1 MNDYKG
7 LIQIQKE
14 FEDDILTIITILNQ
28 NGLSYEAIK
37 DMIDIS
43 ISNCLNNYDN
53 NRKLFTK
60 MYKKLEK
67 EYNNND

>member
-1 MNDYKG
+1 MNDYEG
-7 LIQIQKE
+7 LTEIQKD
-14 FEDDILTIITILNQ
+14 FEEDILTIITILNQ

-67 EYNNND
+67 EYNNNE

>member
-1 MNDYKG
+1 MNDFEG

-14 FEDDILTIITILNQ
+14 FEDDVMTIITILNQ

-37 DMIDIS
+37 NMIDIS

-67 EYNNND
+67 EYNNNE

>member
-1 MNDYKG
+1 MNDFEG
-7 LIQIQKE
+7 LTQIQKD
-14 FEDDILTIITILNQ
+14 FEDDVITIITILNQ

-37 DMIDIS
+37 NMIDVS

-67 EYNNND
+67 EYNNNE

>member
-67 EYNNND
+67 EYNNNE

>member
-1 MNDYKG
+1 MNDYEG
-7 LIQIQKE
+7 LTEIQKD
-14 FEDDILTIITILNQ
+14 FEDDVLTIITILNQ

-67 EYNNND
+67 EYNNNE

>member
-1 MNDYKG
+1 MNDFEG
-7 LIQIQKE
+7 LTQIQKE
-14 FEDDILTIITILNQ
+14 FEDDIITIITILNQ

-37 DMIDIS
+37 NMIDIS
-43 ISNCLNNYDN
+43 IINCLNNYDN

>member
-1 MNDYKG
+1 MNDFEG
-7 LIQIQKE
+7 LTEIQKD
-14 FEDDILTIITILNQ
+14 FEEDILTIITILNQ

>member
-1 MNDYKG
+1 MNDFEG
-7 LIQIQKE
+7 LTEIQKD
-14 FEDDILTIITILNQ
+14 FEDDVLTIITILNQ

>member
-1 MNDYKG
+1 MNDFEG
-7 LIQIQKE
+7 LIQIQKD
-14 FEDDILTIITILNQ
+14 FEADIMTIIMLLNQ

-37 DMIDIS
+37 NMIDIS

-67 EYNNND
+67 EYNNNE

>member
-1 MNDYKG
+1 MNDFEG
-7 LIQIQKE
+7 LTEIQKD
-14 FEDDILTIITILNQ
+14 FEEDILTIITILNQ

-67 EYNNND
+67 EYNNNE

>member
-1 MNDYKG
+1 MNDYEG
-7 LIQIQKE
+7 LTEIQKD
-14 FEDDILTIITILNQ
+14 FEDDVLTIITILNQ

>member
-1 MNDYKG
+1 MNDFEG

-14 FEDDILTIITILNQ
+14 FEDDVMTIITILNQ

-37 DMIDIS
+37 NMIDIS
-43 ISNCLNNYDN
+43 IINCLNNYDN

-67 EYNNND
+67 EYNNNE

>member
-1 MNDYKG
+1 MNDFEG
-7 LIQIQKE
+7 LTEIQKD
-14 FEDDILTIITILNQ
+14 FEDDVLTIITILNQ

-67 EYNNND
+67 EYNNNE